1 MHQSMPI
8 LDPAAYDAIPINCAN
23 KMFKKLVFGEE
34 GYLRDYLTLQFV

>member
-1 MHQSMPI
+1 MPMV
-8 LDPAAYDAIPINCAN
+8 DPAAYAAIPINYEN